1 MAQTEQWDQPQE
13 TRAEDTATHG
23 PILSPEEARQG
34 VVSGRVRFL
43 LAASLTLVVVAFAI
57 VYAAHV

>member
-1 MAQTEQWDQPQE
+1 MAEADQWDRRTE
-13 TRAEDTATHG
+13 TRPEDSANHA

-34 VVSGRVRFL
+34 VVSGRIRFL

>member
-1 MAQTEQWDQPQE
+1 MAQANQWDRRLERRPE
-13 TRAEDTATHG
+13 EEATHG

-34 VVSGRVRFL
+34 VVSGRIRLL

-57 VYAAHV
+57 VYAVHI

>member
-1 MAQTEQWDQPQE
+1 MAEANQWDRPLE
-13 TRAEDTATHG
+13 TRVRDEATHG
-23 PILSPEEARQG
+23 PILTPEEARGG
-34 VVSGRVRFL
+34 VISGRIRFL